1 MNKATIAGIVTFNP
15 DINRL
20 KQNIESIIYQVK
32 AVVIVD
38 NNSSNIQDIESLNY
52 SNLIIIRNDS
62 NKGIAFALN
71 QMLEW
76 ADKKKYGWVITLD
89 QDSVCP
95 ADYISTAQ
103 RYMKNQIGQIVP
115 ILFESNSKTYQY
127 LGDKPN
133 GKTVQYVSKSITSAS
148 ITSVE
153 VWKEIGGFDNDLFI
167 DYVDYD
173 YAIRLR
179 LAGYKILRLNNVFL
193 DHQIGNSVIRKIGF
207 ISVRVANHSSFRKY
221 YICRNIIVF
230 IRRYRR
236 LSSPLAEVLRLIK
249 VLLFTSIFETEKREK
264 LSSIFNGI
272 KDGLVYDIYKD

>member
-15 DINRL
+15 DVNRL
-20 KQNIESIIYQVK
+20 KKNIEAIIYQVK

-38 NNSSNIQDIESLNY
+38 NNSSNIKDIELLSY
-52 SNLIIIRNDS
+52 RNLIIIKNDS

-76 ADKKKYGWVITLD
+76 ADKKGFGWVITLD

-95 ADYISTAQ
+95 PDYISTAQ
-103 RYMKNQIGQIVP
+103 HYMKAQIGQIVP
-115 ILFESNSKTYQY
+115 VLFESNSKTYQY

-148 ITSVE
+148 ITNVK
-153 VWKEIGGFDNDLFI
+153 VWKEIRGFDNDLFI

-179 LAGYKILRLNNVFL
+179 LAGYKILRLNAVFL
-193 DHQIGNSVIRKIGF
+193 DHQIGNSVNQKIG
-207 ISVRVANHSSFRKY
+207 IINVRVSNHSSFRKY
-221 YICRNIIVF
+221 YICRNIIIF
-230 IRRYRR
+230 IRRYRINSKPIQELMR
-236 LSSPLAEVLRLIK
+236 LFK
-249 VLLFTSIFETEKREK
+249 VVFFTILFEDKKKEK
-264 LSSIFNGI
+264 LRSIKKGCM
-272 KDGLVYDIYKD
+272 DGLKYIL